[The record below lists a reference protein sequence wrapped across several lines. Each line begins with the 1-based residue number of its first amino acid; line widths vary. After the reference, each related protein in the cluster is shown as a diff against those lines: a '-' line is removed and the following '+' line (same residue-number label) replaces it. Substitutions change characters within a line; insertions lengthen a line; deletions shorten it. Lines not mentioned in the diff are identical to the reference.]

1 MIEVRVATKIDQEVN
16 ILQSGFRPKMG
27 TREGTFNLRTIC
39 ERALEV
45 GKEVHICFIDY
56 TKEGKYNKF
65 IIDNNKEKKMPVFLT
80 RNKSGV
86 DPKIVTRRQ
95 NWREERTGE
104 TKSYLDEKKKK
115 KHQRMVR
122 THL

>member
-16 ILQSGFRPKMG
+16 ILQSGFRPKTG
-27 TREGTFNLRTIC
+27 TREGTFNLRTIF

-65 IIDNNKEKKMPVFLT
+65 IITNNKDKKMPVFFT
-80 RNKSGV
+80 RNKSEV
-86 DPKIVTRRQ
+86 DPKIVTGRQ
-95 NWREERTGE
+95 N
-104 TKSYLDEKKKK
+104 
-115 KHQRMVR
+115 
-122 THL
+122 

>member
-16 ILQSGFRPKMG
+16 ILQSRFRPKMG

-95 NWREERTGE
+95 N
-104 TKSYLDEKKKK
+104 
-115 KHQRMVR
+115 
-122 THL
+122 

>member
-1 MIEVRVATKIDQEVN
+1 MIEVRVATKIDQVN

-45 GKEVHICFIDY
+45 GKEVHICFIDC

-65 IIDNNKEKKMPVFLT
+65 IIDNNKEKKMAVFLT

-86 DPKIVTRRQ
+86 DRARAQIPPSPFNAGHAGYT
-95 NWREERTGE
+95 
-104 TKSYLDEKKKK
+104 
-115 KHQRMVR
+115 
-122 THL
+122 